1 MTIIESVRAWL
12 CTYPPLAEG
21 RLGVDYLPEE
31 ARTYSVD
38 SVPAEETVKRYLDG
52 SAQKRFLFVLASR
65 EFQGDNIQG
74 NTENL
79 AFYEAFSRWVE
90 AQNRRPKHLPELDNG
105 RTAQRVEVTTSGY
118 PFLVD
123 DHGTARYQIQ
133 MRLDYFEKGATQ
145 A

>member
-12 CTYPPLAEG
+12 RTYPPLAEG

-52 SAQKRFLFVLASR
+52 SAKKRFLFVLASR

-90 AQNRRPKHLPELDNG
+90 AQNRRPKHLPGIRSRCGSIILRRERHKHEGFGTHG
-105 RTAQRVEVTTSGY
+105 RLYAFR
-118 PFLVD
+118 
-123 DHGTARYQIQ
+123 
-133 MRLDYFEKGATQ
+133 
-145 A
+145 

>member
-1 MTIIESVRAWL
+1 MTIIESVREWL
-12 CTYPPLAEG
+12 RTYPPLAEG

-105 RTAQRVEVTTSGY
+105 RTARRVAVTTSGY

-133 MRLDYFEKGATQ
+133 MRLDYFEKGAI
-145 A
+145 

>member
-1 MTIIESVRAWL
+1 MTIVESVRTWL
-12 CTYPPLAEG
+12 RTYQPLASG

-31 ARTYSVD
+31 AKTYSVD
-38 SVPAEETVKRYLDG
+38 TVPTKETVKRYLDG
-52 SAQKRFLFVLASR
+52 SAVKQYLFTLASR
-65 EFQGDNIQG
+65 EFRADDIQG

-90 AQNRRPKHLPELDNG
+90 IQNRRPRHLPELSDG
-105 RTAQRVEVTTSGY
+105 RSARKVEVTTSGY

-133 MRLDYFEKGATQ
+133 MKLTYFEKGER
-145 A
+145 

>member
-12 CTYPPLAEG
+12 RTYPPLAEG

-52 SAQKRFLFVLASR
+52 SAKKRFLFVLASR

-79 AFYEAFSRWVE
+79 AFYEAFSRCVE

>member
-12 CTYPPLAEG
+12 RTYPPLAEG
-21 RLGVDYLPEE
+21 RLGVDYLP
-31 ARTYSVD
+31 
-38 SVPAEETVKRYLDG
+38 EETVKRYLDG